1 MWGCLE
7 IRTRTILARI
17 LIRSSSSY
25 CVDPTP
31 PRLDEDLATNVA
43 QLLLNF
49 ILFFICSYV
58 FVICE
63 CVFVYCYFVNLNFG
77 FEILM
82 FSGR

>member
-31 PRLDEDLATNVA
+31 PRLDEDLATNDA

-49 ILFFICSYV
+49 IYFYLWLCV
-58 FVICE
+58 GICE
-63 CVFVYCYFVNLNFG
+63 CDFVYCYFVNLK
-77 FEILM
+77 FEFETLM
-82 FSGR
+82 FSSG